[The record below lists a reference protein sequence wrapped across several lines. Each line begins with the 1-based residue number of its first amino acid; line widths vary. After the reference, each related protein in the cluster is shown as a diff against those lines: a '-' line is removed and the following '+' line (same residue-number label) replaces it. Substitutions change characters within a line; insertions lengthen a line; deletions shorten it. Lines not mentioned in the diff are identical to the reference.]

1 MELILQQ
8 DVDNLGFKD
17 EIVVV
22 KPGYGRNFLIPKGMA
37 VLATPSAKKVLAE
50 NLKQRAVKEAKIKT
64 EATKVAEG
72 INSLEL
78 KITAKAGE
86 KGKLFGSI
94 TNIQLAEAITKAGF
108 NVEKKNIKIM
118 GSVKTT
124 GKYDATIR
132 LHREVDTKITFEVVS
147 E

>member
-1 MELILQQ
+1 MELILKQ
-8 DVDNLGFKD
+8 DVDNLGFQD

-50 NLKQRAVKEAKIKT
+50 NLKQRAVKEAKIKN

-72 INSLEL
+72 INALEL
-78 KITAKAGE
+78 KLTAKAGD

-94 TNIQLAEAITKAGF
+94 TNIQVAEAISKAGF
-108 NVEKKNIKIM
+108 AVEKKNIKIM

-124 GKYDATIR
+124 GKYDALIR

>member
-1 MELILQQ
+1 MELILKQ
-8 DVDNLGFKD
+8 DVDNLGFQD

-37 VLATPSAKKVLAE
+37 VLATPSAKKVLVE
-50 NLKQRAVKEAKIKT
+50 NLKQRAVKEAKIKN

-72 INSLEL
+72 INALEL
-78 KITAKAGE
+78 KLTAKAGD

-94 TNIQLAEAITKAGF
+94 TNIQVAEAISKAGF
-108 NVEKKNIKIM
+108 AVEKKNIKIM

-124 GKYDATIR
+124 GKYDALIR